1 MPAHSTPLPDLIE
14 TEEALEEVMTRP
26 SAALVEFIR
35 TLRGPLVVLGA
46 GGKMGPTLA
55 VRARRAADAAKC
67 KLDIIAVSRFS
78 DKKARERLEAQGV
91 RTLNADLLHRED
103 VASLPDAENVIY
115 LVGLKFGT
123 TQNPAAT
130 WVMNTLVPAQVAERY
145 SRSRMVVLS
154 SGNVYPLVAV
164 AGGGA
169 TEDHPLTP
177 LGEYPNACVA
187 RERIFEYFSQQNHTP
202 MVLVRLAYAVE
213 LRYGVLLDIAAK
225 VQAGEPVDVT
235 MNRLNWI
242 WQGDANDMIL
252 RMLAL
257 AACPPAPLNLT
268 GPQAVPIRAAATRLG
283 ELLERP
289 ARLTG
294 VEQDSTFFS
303 NSARACAALGAPELP
318 LETLLRWIAHWV
330 GRGGRTLGRPTHFE
344 VRNGKY

>member
-35 TLRGPLVVLGA
+35 SLRGPLVVLGA

-67 KLDIIAVSRFS
+67 DLDIVAVSRFS
-78 DKKARERLEAQGV
+78 DRKARERLEAQRV
-91 RTLNADLLHRED
+91 RTLSADLLAASD
-103 VASLPDAENVIY
+103 VASLPDAEDVIY

-130 WVMNTLVPAQVAERY
+130 WVMNTLVPAHVAERY
-145 SRSRMVVLS
+145 PRARLVVLS
-154 SGNVYPLVAV
+154 SGNVYPLV
-164 AGGGA
+164 GGGSGGA

-177 LGEYPNACVA
+177 LGEYSNACVA
-187 RERIFEYFSQQNHTP
+187 RERIFEYFSEQNTTP

-225 VQAGEPVDVT
+225 VWAGEPVDVT

-257 AACPPAPLNLT
+257 TASPPVPLNLT
-268 GPQAVPIRAAATRLG
+268 GPQPVSIRAAATRLG
-283 ELLERP
+283 ELLSRP
-289 ARLTG
+289 AKLTG
-294 VEQDSTFFS
+294 VEDETTFFS
-303 NSARACAALGAPELP
+303 NPARACAALGAPTMP

-330 GRGGRTLGRPTHFE
+330 SRGGRTLGKPTHFE
-344 VRNGKY
+344 VRDGKY